1 MTTELSPLV
10 DLLGLRPHPEG
21 GWFREC
27 WRTRQEIPRAALSPD
42 YSGAR
47 AAATGVHFL
56 LHPGEIS
63 NWHLVLSDELWIWQ
77 SGSPIALTLG
87 GSGELPVPGETALLG
102 MDVAAGQ
109 KPAALVPG
117 GVWQMAGPVGE
128 EPAFATCIVAPG
140 FNFADFRLEPEEG

>member
-1 MTTELSPLV
+1 MTTPLSPLV
-10 DLLGLRPHPEG
+10 DLLKLRPHVEG

-27 WRTRQEIPRAALSPD
+27 WRTRQEIPRSELGPE
-42 YSGAR
+42 YTGAR

-77 SGSPIALTLG
+77 SGSPIELTLG
-87 GSGELPVPGETALLG
+87 GTGERPVDGETLLIG
-102 MDVAAGQ
+102 MDVASGQ
-109 KPAALVPG
+109 APAALVPA
-117 GVWQMAGPVGE
+117 GVWQKARPVGE

-140 FNFADFRLEPEEG
+140 FEYDDFRLEPKPE